1 MEEPGEYGNVE
12 LVESIMKKVL
22 LIAYHYPPVSVSSG
36 LQRTLKF
43 SQYLRDFSWK
53 PSVLSINPMAYER
66 QSNGQM
72 AEVPDDI
79 VVKRALGFDT
89 ARHFSIQGKY
99 PGFLAYPDRWISWW
113 PMAVLSGLRL
123 IWTEKVDVI
132 FSTYPIVTSHLI
144 AWALHK
150 ITGKPWVADFRDSM
164 TEDNYPVDP
173 TKRKIYQ
180 WIESQTVKNC
190 SKAIFTTTGALKMY
204 AERYPEYS
212 PEKWAVIENAFDEGN
227 FKQATVGNA
236 KVGVKGDCIRL
247 VHSGV
252 LYPSERDPRCFFDA
266 LSELK
271 SEGTI
276 NAGELKIILRATGH
290 DDLFL
295 PMVQEKNIADIVFL
309 EPSVPY
315 VDALQEMLEV
325 EGLMIFQAAN
335 CNHQIPAKIYE
346 YLRAEKP
353 ILALT
358 DEVGD
363 TAGVLKRANVGMVV
377 ALDNKDGIKQGL
389 LDFVQQIKA
398 GRATKADKTVWS
410 KHSRYARTEQLA
422 KLLDEII

>member
-1 MEEPGEYGNVE
+1 
-12 LVESIMKKVL
+12 
-22 LIAYHYPPVSVSSG
+22 
-36 LQRTLKF
+36 
-43 SQYLRDFSWK
+43 
-53 PSVLSINPMAYER
+53 MAYER

-72 AEVPDDI
+72 TEVPDDI
-79 VVKRALGFDT
+79 IVKRALGFDT
-89 ARHFSIQGKY
+89 ARHFSIKGKY
-99 PGFLAYPDRWISWW
+99 PGFLAYPDRWVSWW

-123 IWTEKVDVI
+123 IWRGKVDVI
-132 FSTYPIVTSHLI
+132 FSTYPITTSHLI
-144 AWALHK
+144 GWTLHK
-150 ITGKPWVADFRDSM
+150 LTGKPWVADFRDSM
-164 TEDNYPVDP
+164 LDDSYPVDKK
-173 TKRKIYQ
+173 TRDAHC
-180 WIESQTVKNC
+180 WIEKKIISHCT
-190 SKAIFTTTGALKMY
+190 KAIFTTPSTLKMY

-212 PEKWAVIENAFDEGN
+212 SDKLAVIENAFDEGN
-227 FKQATVGNA
+227 FEQAISDEKTDIKSNDV
-236 KVGVKGDCIRL
+236 IRL

-295 PMVQEKNIADIVFL
+295 PMIEEKNIADIVFL

>member
-1 MEEPGEYGNVE
+1 
-12 LVESIMKKVL
+12 
-22 LIAYHYPPVSVSSG
+22 
-36 LQRTLKF
+36 
-43 SQYLRDFSWK
+43 
-53 PSVLSINPMAYER
+53 MAYER

-72 AEVPDDI
+72 TEVPDDI
-79 VVKRALGFDT
+79 IVKRALGFDT
-89 ARHFSIQGKY
+89 ARHFSIKGKY
-99 PGFLAYPDRWISWW
+99 PGFLAYPDRWVSWW

-123 IWTEKVDVI
+123 IWRGKVDVI
-132 FSTYPIVTSHLI
+132 FSTYPITTSHLI
-144 AWALHK
+144 GWTLHK
-150 ITGKPWVADFRDSM
+150 LTGKPWVADFRDSM
-164 TEDNYPVDP
+164 LDDSYPVDKK
-173 TKRKIYQ
+173 TRDAHC
-180 WIESQTVKNC
+180 WIEKKIISHCT
-190 SKAIFTTTGALKMY
+190 KAIFTTPSTLKMY

-212 PEKWAVIENAFDEGN
+212 SDKLAVIENAFDEGN
-227 FKQATVGNA
+227 FEQAISDEKTDIKSNDV
-236 KVGVKGDCIRL
+236 IRL

-295 PMVQEKNIADIVFL
+295 PMIEEKNIADIVFL

-410 KHSRYARTEQLA
+410 KPVSYTHLTLPTNREG
-422 KLLDEII
+422 

>member
-1 MEEPGEYGNVE
+1 
-12 LVESIMKKVL
+12 MKKVL

-79 VVKRALGFDT
+79 VIERAIGFDT
-89 ARHFSIQGKY
+89 ARHLSIQGKY

-123 IWTEKVDVI
+123 IWTQKVDVI
-132 FSTYPIVTSHLI
+132 FSTYPIATSHLI
-144 AWALHK
+144 GWSLHK

-164 TEDNYPVDP
+164 TEDDYPVDP
-173 TKRKIYQ
+173 KKRKIYQ
-180 WIESQTVKNC
+180 WIERKTVKNC
-190 SKAIFTTTGALKMY
+190 TKAIFTTPGALKMY
-204 AERYPEYS
+204 AKRYPQYS
-212 PEKWAVIENAFDEGN
+212 ADKWAVIENGFDEGN
-227 FKQATVGNA
+227 FEQAVA
-236 KVGVKGDCIRL
+236 VKKPVIKPNDVIRL

-252 LYPSERDPRCFFDA
+252 LYPSERDPTDFFDA

-271 SEGTI
+271 RDGLIASG
-276 NAGELKIILRATGH
+276 ALKIILRATGH
-290 DDLFL
+290 DNLFQ
-295 PMVQEKNIADIVFL
+295 PMIKEKNIGDIVFL

-315 VDALQEMLEV
+315 VDALQEMLNV
-325 EGLMIFQAAN
+325 NALMVFQAAN

-358 DEVGD
+358 DELGD
-363 TAGVLKRANVGMVV
+363 TASVLKKAEVGSIVPLDDKEAIKRGLIEFIHQVKANSASRADDVV
-377 ALDNKDGIKQGL
+377 WKQHTR
-389 LDFVQQIKA
+389 F
-398 GRATKADKTVWS
+398 
-410 KHSRYARTEQLA
+410 ARTEQLA
-422 KLLDEII
+422 KLLDDVVS